1 MAGEKSYLS
10 VPPDSTGKKVRMTPT
25 VRVFYSGKNRLPETT
40 AYVWSIGEEYPITG
54 FGDVHVHE
62 AVYLGDTGY
71 IDIHITDPALLAA
84 GDLPQAGDLIQSD
97 DATFQSTYGQVATVT
112 AAEYHY
118 YNVNQIVGTDNPSYG
133 WEIDK
138 FGSGNVRFSEG
149 NAEVAASGG
158 LRTVQQT
165 LLSQYD
171 FSLSALASEF
181 TNTLQNGGTATYDG
195 GAGEVLV
202 KVTSDTGSTATNT
215 SNVYHPYVPGANQL
229 LYIAARLSSADTL
242 GVVRRW
248 GIFDSQ
254 NGFFFQK
261 YGTELAV
268 VHRRTF
274 NGVTTPANETD
285 YANGVIRQTMWNKDK
300 LDGTGP
306 SGMVIDLEKANLF
319 WIDFQQLGGSRI
331 RWGVYYNGERITC
344 HDMDMGNGGPLGGW
358 IHNAVRN
365 ANLPICWAA
374 RTLDGSTWAGEERT
388 LYALGAGVWAEGIG
402 NTKIIEEGPV
412 RQYDESFSI
421 QIDTNEIDV
430 PYGGTGSSLRQPWS
444 QGAYYIFTLKP
455 LETVPDGA
463 GGTIPNRTL
472 YFPKTLEA
480 QAFTNDSAVG
490 LNGEIRVFA
499 QCILKQENYTPISY
513 TTVSRDEQAWHVGH
527 GPEILRVPIKQG
539 FGEFNFGE
547 AFTDIQNGTLKNN
560 SESGGNRT
568 QSIAQVSN
576 SYDNEGTGI
585 TGKVG
590 IRVGYN
596 PIYGTQQIHLFN
608 DRTPITVSGLTQ
620 NGPNSLNGNTYYLS
634 IDDGSRAALYT
645 SEDLID
651 SDRAMRT
658 IQATGLTTP
667 SAAADF
673 PIASTL
679 FVSGAGSARIF
690 DFDST
695 GVGTANIK
703 VDGRNNAAL
712 NVGLTSGILSVGDSA
727 GAAPNLGNVASV
739 TKNYAF
745 PYDLRTIVNAVD
757 GSAWVTGSEGTGS
770 AASPTAGSI
779 TGSPPVAPPWTF
791 MWRPLG
797 GDAFTHPNGETI
809 QISLTWKERNQ

>member
-10 VPPDSTGKKVRMTPT
+10 VPPDSTGKKVRMVPT
-25 VRVFYSGKNRLPETT
+25 VRVFYSGKNRIPETT

-54 FGDVHVHE
+54 FGSVHVHN

-71 IDIHITDPALLAA
+71 IDVHIEDPASLAA
-84 GDLPQAGDLIQSD
+84 GDLPQAGDLIESD

-112 AAEYHY
+112 SAEYHY
-118 YNVNQIVGTDNPSYG
+118 YNVNLIVGKTNPSYG

-171 FSLSALASEF
+171 FTLSGLRSEF
-181 TNTLQNGGTATYDG
+181 TNTLENGGTADYDG

-202 KVTSDTGSTATNT
+202 KVTSTTGSVATNT

-229 LYIAARLSSADTL
+229 LYIGARLSAPDTE

-248 GIFDSQ
+248 GIFDSK

-261 YGTELAV
+261 YGTELSV

-274 NGVTTPANETD
+274 NGVTYPANETD
-285 YANGVIRQTMWNKDK
+285 YNNGVIRQSMWNKDK

-306 SGMVIDLEKANLF
+306 SGMVLNLEKANLF
-319 WIDFQQLGGSRI
+319 WIDFQQLGGARI
-331 RWGVYYNGERITC
+331 RWGVYYDGERITC

-358 IHNAVRN
+358 VHNALRN

-374 RTLDGSTWAGEERT
+374 RTLDGSTWVGEERT

-412 RQYDESFSI
+412 RQYDEDFNI
-421 QIDTNEIDV
+421 EADTYELDV
-430 PYGGTGSSLRQPWS
+430 PYGGTGSNLRQPYS
-444 QGAYYIFTLKP
+444 QGAYYIFTLRP
-455 LETVPDGA
+455 LESVPDGA
-463 GGTIPNRTL
+463 GGSIPNRTL

-480 QAFTNDSAVG
+480 QAFTNDGNANV
-490 LNGEIRVFA
+490 LNGEIRVFS
-499 QCILKQENYTPISY
+499 QCILKQESYSPVSY
-513 TTVSRDEQAWHVGH
+513 TTVERDEQAWHVGH
-527 GPEILRVPIKQG
+527 GPEILRIPIKQG
-539 FGEFNFGE
+539 FGEFNFGDI
-547 AFTDIQNGTLKNN
+547 FTDIQNGTLKNN
-560 SESGGNRT
+560 SEGGGTRS

-576 SYDNEGTGI
+576 TYDQQSTGI

-596 PIYGTQQIHLFN
+596 PIYGNQQIHLFN
-608 DRTPITVSGLTQ
+608 DRTPVTVAGLTN

-634 IDDGSRAALYT
+634 IDGSSYAALYE

-658 IQATGLTTP
+658 IQATGLSAPGAANFTP
-667 SAAADF
+667 GKT
-673 PIASTL
+673 IL
-679 FVSGAGSARIF
+679 VGGAGSARIF
-690 DFDST
+690 QYDST

-712 NVGLTSGILSVGDSA
+712 NVGLTSGDIRLDSA
-727 GAAPNLGNVASV
+727 AAPVLGTVASV
-739 TKNYAF
+739 TKNYAY
-745 PYDLRTIVNAVD
+745 PYDLRTIINAVD
-757 GSAWVTGSEGTGS
+757 GSGWVTASEGTGS
-770 AASPTAGSI
+770 ALAPTAGTI

-797 GDAFTHPNGETI
+797 GDTLTNPGGEKI
-809 QISLTWKERNQ
+809 QVSLTWKERNQ